1 MTSSEQR
8 KNLGTSS
15 NSASFRPLLAQL
27 SCLAALALVTF
38 AALAAPAPQSGG
50 IVPTEYS
57 PIGVEP
63 GPEPDVTFFAT
74 GDTLGKI
81 EPCG

>member
-1 MTSSEQR
+1 MTSSDHGNDLR
-8 KNLGTSS
+8 TSS

-27 SCLAALALVTF
+27 SCLALALVTF

>member
-1 MTSSEQR
+1 LNSPSS
-8 KNLGTSS
+8 
-15 NSASFRPLLAQL
+15 RPLMAQL
-27 SCLAALALVTF
+27 SCLTALLLCAF

-57 PIGVEP
+57 PISVEP

-74 GDTLGKI
+74 GDSLGKI

>member
-1 MTSSEQR
+1 MNSE
-8 KNLGTSS
+8 SV
-15 NSASFRPLLAQL
+15 RPLLVQL
-27 SCLAALALVTF
+27 SCLAALALGSFV
-38 AALAAPAPQSGG
+38 ALAAPVPQTGG
-50 IVPTEYS
+50 IVPTEYN
-57 PIGVEP
+57 PVNVGP